1 MPATASESWR
11 KAPERLPVNRVAPCL
26 EESVY
31 EEAPLPKWMA
41 VHEEGEPERGQPYLW
56 LARFRSSPVAP
67 HRRGQDD
74 PVTAAL
80 RVLEGPE
87 DTLRRTILNETIEA
101 KIATVGQL
109 LSERL
114 NHLVEDRVD
123 AVLKER
129 AEAHLRASVLV
140 QDFISQLR
148 EKAAGVPLLPPEE
161 AWKHVDFSAVYDE
174 EEEGEE

>member
-1 MPATASESWR
+1 M
-11 KAPERLPVNRVAPCL
+11 
-26 EESVY
+26 
-31 EEAPLPKWMA
+31 
-41 VHEEGEPERGQPYLW
+41 
-56 LARFRSSPVAP
+56 
-67 HRRGQDD
+67 
-74 PVTAAL
+74 TAAL

-101 KIATVGQL
+101 KVATVGQL
-109 LSERL
+109 LTERL
-114 NHLVEDRVD
+114 NALISDRVD

-148 EKAAGVPLLPPEE
+148 EKAAGVPLPPPEE
-161 AWKHVDFSAVYDE
+161 AWKHVDFAAVYE